1 MFNYGRMLGNAMPRM
16 QMGMQRP
23 MELPQMSTPLQAPQ
37 NNYGAIAQQM
47 APQAGRIGTPRMPAR
62 GMAV

>member
-16 QMGMQRP
+16 QMGMQRSMGP
-23 MELPQMSTPLQAPQ
+23 PQMSTPLQAPQ

-47 APQAGRIGTPRMPAR
+47 APQDMRVHLPRMPAR
-62 GMAV
+62 GMAA